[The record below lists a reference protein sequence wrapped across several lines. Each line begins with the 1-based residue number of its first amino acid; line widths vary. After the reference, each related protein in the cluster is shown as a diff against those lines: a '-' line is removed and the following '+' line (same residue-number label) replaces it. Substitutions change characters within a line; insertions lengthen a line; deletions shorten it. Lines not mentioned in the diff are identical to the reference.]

1 MQKVILLLFK
11 YIHMDL
17 SFQIFIRLLPIHLA
31 AMWANERRCS
41 MKHVNLIFES
51 EMQPE
56 LN

>member
-1 MQKVILLLFK
+1 
-11 YIHMDL
+11 MDL
-17 SFQIFIRLLPIHLA
+17 SFQIFIRLLPIPLA